1 METARNSKTDT
12 VLQGLLGRVCG
23 YAEGSELI
31 DVYLHQKIINS
42 GEIDRY
48 IEMIEGI
55 RTRGVICVIPSK
67 AKNIAP
73 GRFSKNEPIVPIRIT
88 RDRTRFPT
96 NDRSH
101 VIADVIDA
109 FTNGVRLDNKNSDR
123 VLDEVRCKLMA
134 AFRQDKSRIKVGYLE
149 EGKKTRNEILASK
162 LQSAFQ
168 RGEPEMFGSGCGI
181 DFQGLEI
188 NIWFPKSITGFST
201 EEFYV
206 TAHVV
211 KECLD
216 VDMVPT
222 TTKREVFAHR
232 LEDSTEVVAN
242 GGFVIPLSHETAD
255 NVAAMLSELDE
266 FIETCILRT
275 AKQKPCQR
283 SVSSCWD
290 DLSKEF
296 KGILVT
302 PTVLRAL
309 EKDGSIWRQMQIRFN
324 VTLSIQK
331 SKGPT
336 PKVVKEKGYIK
347 LASISW

>member
-1 METARNSKTDT
+1 MF
-12 VLQGLLGRVCG
+12 
-23 YAEGSELI
+23 
-31 DVYLHQKIINS
+31 
-42 GEIDRY
+42 
-48 IEMIEGI
+48 EGI
-55 RTRGVICVIPSK
+55 RTEGAVSIIPTK

-73 GRFSKNEPIVPIRIT
+73 GRFSKNDPIVPILVK

-96 NDRSH
+96 NDRCH
-101 VIADVIDA
+101 IVADVIDA
-109 FTNGVRLDNKNSDR
+109 FTNGVRLDNKNSDM
-123 VLDEVRCKLMA
+123 VLDEVRCKLVA
-134 AFRQDKSRIKVGYLE
+134 AFRQDKSRIRVGYLK
-149 EGKKTRNEILASK
+149 EGKKVRNAVLASK
-162 LQSAFQ
+162 LRTAFQ
-168 RGEPEMFGSGCGI
+168 QGTPDLFGSGCGI
-181 DFQGLEI
+181 DAEGLEI
-188 NIWFPKSITGFST
+188 NIWCPSSVTGFST

-206 TAHVV
+206 TAYVV
-211 KECLD
+211 KQNLEGFL
-216 VDMVPT
+216 VPT

-232 LEDSTEVVAN
+232 LEDGSEVVAN

-255 NVAAMLSELDE
+255 NVAVMLSELDE

-275 AKQKPCQR
+275 ANQKPCQR

-324 VTLSIQK
+324 VTLSTQK